1 MTPLSYFGRW
11 IVGFAIFGF
20 VACASDGGPDPNQ
33 RFATLVTTLSPPG
46 LSSHQVEV
54 SRIDGRQL
62 FLGEYDPNLK
72 RFENSRNT
80 HRISPGQHT
89 ITGVPII
96 RDTFSSS
103 RLTGL
108 NRRVLPLVAN
118 FESGRRYYLAI
129 ERSETDRRYWEVV
142 IWKVEDTEQ
151 GLLDID

>member
-1 MTPLSYFGRW
+1 MTLQSSWLRWFVALVVLSL
-11 IVGFAIFGF
+11 
-20 VACASDGGPDPNQ
+20 VACASDGGPEPNQ
-33 RFATLVTTLSPPG
+33 RFATIVTTIAPPG
-46 LSSHQVEV
+46 INSHTMEV

-62 FLGEYDPNLK
+62 FIGDFDFDLK

-80 HRISPGQHT
+80 HRISPGQHA
-89 ITGVPII
+89 IHGIPII
-96 RDTFSSS
+96 RDSFSNT
-103 RLTGL
+103 RLSGS

-129 ERSETDRRYWEVV
+129 DRSKTDRRYLEVV